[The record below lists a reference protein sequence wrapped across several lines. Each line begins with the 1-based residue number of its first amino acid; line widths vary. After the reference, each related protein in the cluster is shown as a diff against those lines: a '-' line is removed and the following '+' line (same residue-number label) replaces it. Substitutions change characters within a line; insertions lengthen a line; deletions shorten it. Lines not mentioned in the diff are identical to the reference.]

1 MAYVR
6 LKPNEFFEKI
16 STEEE
21 ARELLWKAKF
31 AGKDFICPGCANESF
46 YQYRT
51 RPEVRKCRS
60 CGKQVRLRSGTI
72 LQDSKKPV
80 LQWLR
85 AIFFT
90 TQDKRGVSALQL
102 KRMLGMKSYG
112 TVWTMLHKIRE
123 ALRQRDEQYKLTDVI
138 ELDGAHFGREARGGA
153 AEVLVAIETKSW
165 VDERGR
171 RKEKAGF
178 AKVVVA
184 PENKEAPQEFA
195 DQAFEP
201 GSQVKTDGSFV
212 LRTIQGVPVAYEV
225 TGGIPAVLDR
235 WLPWVHKFIANAKT
249 WLLGTYHG
257 VGAEYLPHYLAEY
270 TYRFNRRHDPNGLL
284 HRAVTAC
291 AVAEPVTAGALFR

>member
-1 MAYVR
+1 MVYVR
-6 LKPNEFFEKI
+6 LKPNEFFERI

-31 AGKDFICPGCANESF
+31 AGKDFVCPGCANESF

-51 RPEVRKCRS
+51 RPEVRKCQS

-72 LQDSKKPV
+72 LQSSKKPV

-112 TVWTMLHKIRE
+112 TAWCMLHKIRE
-123 ALRQRDEQYKLTDVI
+123 ALRQRDEQYKLKDVI
-138 ELDGAHFGREARGGA
+138 ELDGAHFKRVATGGP

-165 VDERGR
+165 IDERGR

-184 PENKEAPQEFA
+184 PEDKVAPQQFA

-201 GSQVKTDGSFV
+201 ESQVKTDGSFV
-212 LRTIQGVPVAYEV
+212 LRTIQGVRVEYEV
-225 TGGIPAVLDR
+225 TDGIPAVLDR
-235 WLPWVHKFIANAKT
+235 WLPWVHKFISNAKT
-249 WLLGTYHG
+249 WLLGTYHS
-257 VGAEYLPHYLAEY
+257 VGAKYLPRYLAEY
-270 TYRFNRRHDPNGLL
+270 TYRFNRRHDPDGLFN
-284 HRAVTAC
+284 RAVRAC
-291 AVAEPVTAGALFR
+291 TLAQPVVAEALFA